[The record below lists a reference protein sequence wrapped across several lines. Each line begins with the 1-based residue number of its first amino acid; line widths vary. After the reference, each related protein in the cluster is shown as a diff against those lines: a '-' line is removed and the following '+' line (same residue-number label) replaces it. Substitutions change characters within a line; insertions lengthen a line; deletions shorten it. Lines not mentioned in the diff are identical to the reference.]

1 MTYPYAMNL
10 GSFFGKDHV
19 NLTAAAG
26 AHGNR

>member
-1 MTYPYAMNL
+1 MNL